1 MLGCTMVQP
10 SERLLTT
17 KLAGCSMEH
26 PYMSKCIFTLCVN
39 YNLKFFRAN
48 YPVRAFLR
56 LISS

>member
-1 MLGCTMVQP
+1 MVQP

-39 YNLKFFRAN
+39 YKKRSEDDLGGICALDADENL
-48 YPVRAFLR
+48 AF
-56 LISS
+56 